1 MSKLLFLRLLKFNY
15 LRNIFDTGHVL
26 YFAKHKATKLSAFHR
41 ASYFLNLSI
50 SQVFKSIF
58 FLFLLSDFPPCHSGQ
73 FRCEN
78 HRCIPARWRCDGY
91 KDCTD
96 GTDENNC
103 TAITCPDNKFNC
115 PKGGPK
121 GTPKCI
127 DKTRLC
133 DGTSDCEDGADE
145 LTACCKF
152 KTFPPLILPRSS
164 FFVQKNF
171 AKLFF
176 LLTSWL
182 CNFLSNNVGEIYH

>member
-1 MSKLLFLRLLKFNY
+1 MLKSLFLF
-15 LRNIFDTGHVL
+15 
-26 YFAKHKATKLSAFHR
+26 
-41 ASYFLNLSI
+41 
-50 SQVFKSIF
+50 
-58 FLFLLSDFPPCHSGQ
+58 SDFPPCHSGQ

-127 DKTRLC
+127 DKSRLC

-152 KTFPPLILPRSS
+152 NTFVSLILIEPKVIQIDFEVLGIAEKVSL
-164 FFVQKNF
+164 NF
-171 AKLFF
+171 
-176 LLTSWL
+176 
-182 CNFLSNNVGEIYH
+182 Y